1 MKRGKLWKIRNSV
14 SLLFRLWLVFKFS
27 RGLLRRN
34 WKSNHPCIRRK
45 FIVNFSSLWRNRI
58 NPPLFNHY
66 SWVESYKIASL
77 SEIFLLNFNFELI
90 SFVFEICIQENSI
103 MRNLISTLLDFSFH
117 CWERIYESKNLN
129 WIVSSY
135 FMKIKQRFDHS
146 SNYFI
151 SFRA

>member
-77 SEIFLLNFNFELI
+77 SEIFLLNFNFWI
-90 SFVFEICIQENSI
+90 NIICIRDLYPREQYNAKSNQYFTRFQFSLLRKDLWIQEFELN
-103 MRNLISTLLDFSFH
+103 RFLLLH
-117 CWERIYESKNLN
+117 EN
-129 WIVSSY
+129 
-135 FMKIKQRFDHS
+135 
-146 SNYFI
+146 
-151 SFRA
+151 